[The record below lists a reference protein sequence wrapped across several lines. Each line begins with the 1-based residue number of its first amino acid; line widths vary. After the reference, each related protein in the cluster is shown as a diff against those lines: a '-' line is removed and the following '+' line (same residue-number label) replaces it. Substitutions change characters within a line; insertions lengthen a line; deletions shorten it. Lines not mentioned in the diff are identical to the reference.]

1 MIDYHL
7 HSEFSIDSVGNLIDY
22 CKRALNI
29 DLTGIGFSEHI
40 DFDPRDNGFGFYSD
54 LIFGLNLNIL
64 KTVYIKQLSIFKG
77 VEITYQPQYMNKISS
92 FLKKTILDY
101 VIGSIHFVE
110 DWIISSSDFEETRRF
125 RDISQKS
132 SYQRYFIEL
141 RELVKSDFFEI
152 LGHFDIIT
160 RYGSL
165 EYGNYNPV
173 DYVDIIEEILQIL
186 INNGKILEINSSG
199 LRNNPKTT
207 YPHPEILKLYANLG
221 GDTVVLSSDAHAPK
235 FTGFEFKTLKE
246 IALSSGIKYEAV
258 FRQRKVIKKNPL

>member
-1 MIDYHL
+1 MIDCHL
-7 HSEFSIDSVGNLIDY
+7 HSEFSIDSGGDLIDY

-29 DLTGIGFSEHI
+29 GLTGIGFSEHI

-64 KTVYIKQLSIFKG
+64 KTIYMKQLSILKG
-77 VEITYQPQYMNKISS
+77 VEITYQPQYMDKISS
-92 FLKKTILDY
+92 FLNETILDY
-101 VIGSIHFVE
+101 VIGSIHFVD
-110 DWIISSSDFEETRRF
+110 DWNISSSALEETIRF
-125 RDISQKS
+125 RKISQKA

-160 RYGSL
+160 RYGFL
-165 EYGNYNPV
+165 EYGNYNPI
-173 DYVDIIEEILQIL
+173 DYMEIIEEILKIL

-199 LRNNPKTT
+199 LRNNPKTI
-207 YPHPEILKLYANLG
+207 YPHPEILKRYADLG
-221 GDTVVLSSDAHAPK
+221 GDTVVLSSDAHSPE
-235 FTGFEFKTLKE
+235 FTGFEFKRLKQ
-246 IALSSGIKYEAV
+246 IALNSGIKYEAV

>member
-7 HSEFSIDSVGNLIDY
+7 HSEFSIDSDGSLVDY
-22 CKRALNI
+22 CKKALNI
-29 DLTGIGFSEHI
+29 ELTGIGFSEHI

-54 LIFGLNLNIL
+54 LIFSINLNIL
-64 KTVYIKQLSIFKG
+64 KALYVKQLSIFKG

-92 FLKKTILDY
+92 FLKDTILDY
-101 VIGSIHFVE
+101 VIGSIHFID
-110 DWIISSSDFEETRRF
+110 DWIISSSDLEETKRF
-125 RDISQKS
+125 RDISQKAA
-132 SYQRYFIEL
+132 YQRYFIEL

-165 EYGNYNPV
+165 VYGNYNPAE
-173 DYVDIIEEILQIL
+173 YLEIIEDTLKIL
-186 INNGKILEINSSG
+186 ISNGKVLEINSSG

-207 YPHPEILKLYANLG
+207 YPHPYILRLYAELG
-221 GDTVVLSSDAHAPK
+221 GDTVVLSSDAHCPE
-235 FTGFEFKTLKE
+235 FTGFEFRELKE

-258 FRQRKVIKKNPL
+258 FRNRKLIKKNPL